1 MGPKNALVRK
11 KNNGYK
17 RSFQNYNRQIH
28 YAFRYAHTLGDH
40 HRTGDVQHMDTDRK
54 ADDNI
59 EETDGICLFMP
70 EQYRHDEQRGRCR
83 EFQNSGYDVPQPVPF
98 REMKKFPESEVCLS
112 ETSEKRG
119 IIIEKHLNERDYTV
133 QNLDFYLKAAC
144 DDEPPHAEKMS
155 PESQH
160 HRDKCREF
168 EPQGPL
174 KSKSHCI
181 LILHDAMMAPAPGS
195 LKSRVYRAEAR
206 RFAHAFQIP
215 ILFLPDLGDQWQS
228 LNTMR
233 DDKSKESLG
242 AMSTVFLVFVGGAIL
257 TAAAT
262 GRMKEISDAS
272 FQAAKDSVSL
282 AISLIGIMA
291 LWLGLVRILEVG
303 GFMHSLAKIVKPV
316 MIRLFPDVPEGHP
329 AMSAMVLNISA
340 NMLGLGNAATPL
352 GIKAMTELNR
362 LNPLPGTAT
371 NAMCLFVALHTSSIT
386 LFPLGT
392 IGVRAAAGAA
402 NPANIFLPTLL
413 ATMVAT
419 VTGCTVA
426 IMLAKR
432 DKGYASAVAGLA
444 PAHDETQ
451 ASDVLPDYS
460 SFVQT
465 PTRLRRLVA
474 LSSLAVFL
482 VFLVFHAVKSQNP
495 GAFLVD
501 QVLSFWLMPVLML
514 LILTYGLARGVKVY
528 EAVTDGAKQGFE
540 VAVRIIPFLVAIL
553 VGIAMFRASGAMD
566 AVASMI
572 SPFTRLFG
580 MPPEVLPMALVRPL
594 SGSGAFAVMSS
605 LVQQDPNSYSAY
617 LASVIQGAMDT
628 TFYTIAV
635 YFGAVKVS
643 RVRHAIFAGLTA
655 DIVGIIAA
663 CLICS
668 VLWQA

>member
-1 MGPKNALVRK
+1 
-11 KNNGYK
+11 
-17 RSFQNYNRQIH
+17 
-28 YAFRYAHTLGDH
+28 
-40 HRTGDVQHMDTDRK
+40 
-54 ADDNI
+54 
-59 EETDGICLFMP
+59 
-70 EQYRHDEQRGRCR
+70 
-83 EFQNSGYDVPQPVPF
+83 
-98 REMKKFPESEVCLS
+98 
-112 ETSEKRG
+112 
-119 IIIEKHLNERDYTV
+119 
-133 QNLDFYLKAAC
+133 
-144 DDEPPHAEKMS
+144 MS
-155 PESQH
+155 
-160 HRDKCREF
+160 
-168 EPQGPL
+168 
-174 KSKSHCI
+174 I
-181 LILHDAMMAPAPGS
+181 
-195 LKSRVYRAEAR
+195 
-206 RFAHAFQIP
+206 
-215 ILFLPDLGDQWQS
+215 
-228 LNTMR
+228 
-233 DDKSKESLG
+233 
-242 AMSTVFLVFVGGAIL
+242 VFLVFVGGAIL
-257 TAAAT
+257 TAAGT

-272 FQAAKDSVSL
+272 FEAAKDSVTL

-303 GFMHSLAKIVKPV
+303 GFMHSLAKIVKPI
-316 MIRLFPDVPEGHP
+316 MIKLFPDVPAEHP

-413 ATMVAT
+413 STIVAT
-419 VTGCTVA
+419 ITGCTA
-426 IMLAKR
+426 AMLLAKR
-432 DKGYASAVAGLA
+432 DRNYASTVSGLL
-444 PAHDETQ
+444 PAQDETQ
-451 ASDVLPDYS
+451 STQELPDYS
-460 SFVQT
+460 SFLQA
-465 PTRLRRLVA
+465 PTSLRKFVA
-474 LSSLAVFL
+474 RGSLAVFL
-482 VFLVFHAVKSQNP
+482 VLLAVQAVRAQSLP
-495 GAFLVD
+495 GFLVD
-501 QVLSFWLMPVLML
+501 QVLSFWLMPILML

-553 VGIAMFRASGAMD
+553 VSIAMFRASGAMD
-566 AVASMI
+566 AVASLL
-572 SPFTRLFG
+572 SPFTRLIG

-628 TFYTIAV
+628 TFYIIAV

-663 CLICS
+663 CIIS
-668 VLWQA
+668 AILWRP